1 MKKVLKDNLFLFKI
15 ALIALLIIILDHYF
29 PSAFKYILIGIL
41 VCILLYILGIFVY
54 KYIIKKVIRNIRIKK
69 VSKKDIKV
77 LDSYLNYK
85 FDSELLIDN
94 ELDDYIDF
102 VKYLIKDFKEMEKDI
117 HYKKEEM
124 EEDLKNSSKFKNRTI
139 KEYIKKSKEAL
150 DIIYKYYD
158 DTGIRII

>member
-85 FDSELLIDN
+85 FDIELLIDN

>member
-1 MKKVLKDNLFLFKI
+1 
-15 ALIALLIIILDHYF
+15 
-29 PSAFKYILIGIL
+29 
-41 VCILLYILGIFVY
+41 
-54 KYIIKKVIRNIRIKK
+54 
-69 VSKKDIKV
+69 
-77 LDSYLNYK
+77 
-85 FDSELLIDN
+85 
-94 ELDDYIDF
+94 
-102 VKYLIKDFKEMEKDI
+102 MEKDI